1 MIVKNFLSSEKGE
14 EFAGKYSFL
23 LLKGMKKVDALKSKV

>member
-1 MIVKNFLSSEKGE
+1 MIVKTFLSLAKDE